1 MLAPMPLRVA
11 ILTPFGP
18 PALRGNAVTV
28 ARVAQGLAER
38 GVEVRLWDLSAV
50 DLATVDSEIQAFRPA
65 LIHAFHAYGAGPLAL
80 RLAHRVEVPLV
91 VTLTGT
97 DANHDL
103 LDPEHSPA
111 VKNVLNNAH
120 RITVFHQ
127 SVGDRVAAMLP
138 GVGGRL
144 VVVPQSVRLPGNG
157 RFDLQERWPL
167 PPRTIL
173 FVFPVGLRAVKNPI
187 FPVAPLS
194 RLVKAIPEIRLLYA
208 GPILE
213 PSVGEA
219 LEGQLSAMPWARYVG
234 EVPHEQMASLLS
246 QADVVLNCSIS
257 EGGMANSV
265 LEALSLGRA
274 VLASDIDGNRSIVAN
289 GFTGFLFRDE
299 TEFERHAAKLAR
311 DPALRKR
318 LGLAG
323 SVLVRERFS
332 PAREIDGYQTVYRE
346 LATARGA
353 LGPSS
358 AL

>member
-1 MLAPMPLRVA
+1 M
-11 ILTPFGP
+11 
-18 PALRGNAVTV
+18 
-28 ARVAQGLAER
+28 
-38 GVEVRLWDLSAV
+38 
-50 DLATVDSEIQAFRPA
+50 
-65 LIHAFHAYGAGPLAL
+65 
-80 RLAHRVEVPLV
+80 
-91 VTLTGT
+91 
-97 DANHDL
+97 
-103 LDPEHSPA
+103 
-111 VKNVLNNAH
+111 
-120 RITVFHQ
+120 
-127 SVGDRVAAMLP
+127 
-138 GVGGRL
+138 
-144 VVVPQSVRLPGNG
+144 
-157 RFDLQERWPL
+157 
-167 PPRTIL
+167 
-173 FVFPVGLRAVKNPI
+173 KNPV

-219 LEGQLSAMPWARYVG
+219 LERQLSTMPWARYVG

-274 VLASDIDGNRSIVAN
+274 VLASDIDGNRSIVAD
-289 GFTGFLFRDE
+289 GSTGFLFRDE
-299 TEFERHAAKLAR
+299 AEFERHAAELAR

-353 LGPSS
+353 PGPSS

>member
-1 MLAPMPLRVA
+1 MPLRLA

-18 PALRGNAVTV
+18 PAPRGNAVTV
-28 ARVAQGLAER
+28 GRVAQGLAER

-50 DLATVDSEIQAFRPA
+50 DAETVDSELQAYRPA
-65 LIHAFHAYGAGPLAL
+65 LIHAFHAYAAGPLAL

-103 LDPEHSPA
+103 LDPEHSPV
-111 VKNVLNNAH
+111 VKNVLNNTH

-127 SVGDRVAAMLP
+127 SVGDRVTDILP

-144 VVVPQSVRLPGNG
+144 VVVPQSVRLTGNG

-167 PPRTIL
+167 PPPTVL
-173 FVFPVGLRAVKNPI
+173 FVFPVGLRAVKNPV

-219 LEGQLSAMPWARYVG
+219 LERQLSARPWARYVG

-246 QADVVLNCSIS
+246 QADVVLNCSLS

-274 VLASDIDGNRSIVAN
+274 VLASDIDGNRSIVAD
-289 GFTGFLFRDE
+289 GATGFLFRDE
-299 TEFERHAAKLAR
+299 GEFERRAAELAR
-311 DPALRKR
+311 DPALRER